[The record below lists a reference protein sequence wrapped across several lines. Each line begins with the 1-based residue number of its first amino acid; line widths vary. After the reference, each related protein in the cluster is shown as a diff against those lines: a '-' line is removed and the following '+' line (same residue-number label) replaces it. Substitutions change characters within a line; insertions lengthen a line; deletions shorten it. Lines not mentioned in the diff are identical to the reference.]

1 MSTNLTD
8 LLLTRYTTKA
18 FDPSR
23 RLSAEQLQQFEEV
36 ALWAARARLGLTV
49 HWNNEASI
57 HHVLDAFAR
66 VRSVC

>member
-23 RLSAEQLQQFEEV
+23 RLSAEQLQHIESLLRMSPSSTNLLKV
-36 ALWAARARLGLTV
+36 RLTV
-49 HWNNEASI
+49 SS
-57 HHVLDAFAR
+57 FMPK
-66 VRSVC
+66 